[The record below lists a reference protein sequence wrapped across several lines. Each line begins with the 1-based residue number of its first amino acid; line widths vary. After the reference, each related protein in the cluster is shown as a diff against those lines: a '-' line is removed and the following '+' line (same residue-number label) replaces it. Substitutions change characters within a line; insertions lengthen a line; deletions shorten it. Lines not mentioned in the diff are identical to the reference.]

1 MSIDE
6 IKTMTAEELDARVEE
21 IRAAI
26 DSNDETA
33 DFDAMSAELDAIE
46 ERRAAI
52 QTERAEAQRKADL
65 QAVLN
70 GAGKETGI
78 TPTED
83 KTKMHNE
90 IRNSAAYISAYA
102 NYIKT
107 GKDEECRALLTENA
121 TNGTVPVPEFVYEIV
136 KNAWENEGIMS
147 RVSKSYLK
155 GNLKVTF
162 EVDGDAAAIHNEG
175 AEAPTQENLILGVV
189 DLTPV
194 SIKKWIKI
202 SDELVDMGGEAFLR
216 YIYDELTYRIAKK
229 AADTLVSKII
239 ACGTVSTNTP
249 TTNVAV
255 GVVATTSVSLGLI
268 ASALAKLSDQAQ
280 DPVIIMNR
288 QTWGA
293 FKAVQA
299 AGNYGY
305 DPFEGL
311 PVIFNN
317 SITAFSAA
325 TTGVTFAIVGD
336 LGEGA
341 KANFPN
347 GEEITIKY
355 DDLSEAEADLVKI
368 VGREFVGLGVV
379 GPDAF
384 CKITVA
390 AAG

>member
-1 MSIDE
+1 MSIEE
-6 IKTMTAEELDARVEE
+6 IKAMTEEQLDARFEE

-26 DSNDETA
+26 DTKDESA
-33 DFDAMSAELDAIE
+33 DFDAMSAELDAIN

-52 QTERAEAQRKADL
+52 KTEREEAQRKADM
-65 QAVLN
+65 QAVIA
-70 GAGKETGI
+70 GAGKETEI
-78 TPTED
+78 TTEEND
-83 KTKMHNE
+83 KMENE
-90 IRNSAAYISAYA
+90 VRNSSAYVNAFA

-107 GKDEECRALLTENA
+107 GKDEECRALLTTNVA
-121 TNGTVPVPEFVYEIV
+121 TGTVPVPEFVYEIV
-136 KNAWENEGIMS
+136 KNAWETEGIMS
-147 RVSKSYLK
+147 RVSKSYLA

-162 EVDGDAAAIHNEG
+162 EVDGDEASVHTEGAAA
-175 AEAPTQENLILGVV
+175 PSQENLILGIV

-202 SDELVDMGGEAFLR
+202 SDEVVDMGGEQFLR

-229 AADTLVSKII
+229 AADTLISKII

-255 GVVATTSVSLGLI
+255 GVVATSAISAGLI
-268 ASALAKLSDQAQ
+268 ASAMAKLSDQAQ

-299 AGNYGY
+299 ANGYNY
-305 DPFEGL
+305 DVFEGL
-311 PVIFNN
+311 PVLFNN

-368 VGREFVGLGVV
+368 VGREYVGLGVV

-384 CKITVA
+384 CKITIA
-390 AAG
+390 E

>member
-1 MSIDE
+1 MSIDD
-6 IKTMTAEELDARVEE
+6 IKTMTEDELNARFEE

-26 DSNDETA
+26 DTKDESA
-33 DFDAMSAELDAIE
+33 DFEAMSAELDAIN

-52 QTERAEAQRKADL
+52 KTEREEAQRKADM
-65 QAVLN
+65 QAVIA
-70 GAGKETGI
+70 GAGKETEI
-78 TPTED
+78 TTEEND
-83 KTKMHNE
+83 KMENE
-90 IRNSAAYISAYA
+90 VRNSSAYINAFA

-107 GKDEECRALLTENA
+107 GKDEECRALLTTNVA
-121 TNGTVPVPEFVYEIV
+121 TGTVPVPEFVYEIV
-136 KNAWENEGIMS
+136 KNAWETEGIMS
-147 RVSKSYLK
+147 RVSKSYLA

-162 EVDGDAAAIHNEG
+162 EVDGDEASVHTEGAAA
-175 AEAPTQENLILGVV
+175 PSQENLILGIV

-202 SDELVDMGGEAFLR
+202 SDEVVDMGGEQFLR

-229 AADTLVSKII
+229 AADTLISKII

-255 GVVATTSVSLGLI
+255 GVVATSAISAGLI
-268 ASALAKLSDQAQ
+268 ASAMAKLSDQAQ

-299 AGNYGY
+299 ANGYNY
-305 DPFEGL
+305 DVFEGL
-311 PVIFNN
+311 PVLFNN

-368 VGREFVGLGVV
+368 VGREYVGLGVV

-384 CKITVA
+384 CKITIA
-390 AAG
+390 E

>member
-1 MSIDE
+1 MSIDD
-6 IKTMTAEELDARVEE
+6 IKTMTEDELDARFEE

-26 DSNDETA
+26 DTKDESA
-33 DFDAMSAELDAIE
+33 DFDAMSAELDAIN

-52 QTERAEAQRKADL
+52 KTEREEAQRKADM
-65 QAVLN
+65 QAVIA
-70 GAGKETGI
+70 GAGKETEI
-78 TPTED
+78 SVTEEND
-83 KTKMHNE
+83 KMENE
-90 IRNSAAYISAYA
+90 VRNSSAYINAFA

-107 GKDEECRALLTENA
+107 GKDEECRALLT
-121 TNGTVPVPEFVYEIV
+121 TNVTTGTVPVPEFVYEIV
-136 KNAWENEGIMS
+136 KNAWETEGIMS
-147 RVSKSYLK
+147 RVSKSYLA

-162 EVDGDAAAIHNEG
+162 EVDGDEASVHTEG
-175 AEAPTQENLILGVV
+175 ADAPSQEKLILGIV

-202 SDELVDMGGEAFLR
+202 SDEVVDMGGEQFLR

-229 AADTLVSKII
+229 AADTLISKII

-255 GVVATTSVSLGLI
+255 GVVATSAISAGLI
-268 ASALAKLSDQAQ
+268 ASAMAKLSDQAQ
-280 DPVIIMNR
+280 EPVIIMNR

-293 FKAVQA
+293 FKAVHA
-299 AGNYGY
+299 ANGYNY
-305 DPFEGL
+305 DVFEGL
-311 PVIFNN
+311 PVLFNN

-368 VGREFVGLGVV
+368 VGREYVGLGVV
-379 GPDAF
+379 GPNAF
-384 CKITVA
+384 CKITIA
-390 AAG
+390 E

>member
-6 IKTMTAEELDARVEE
+6 ITTMTAEELDARVAE

-26 DSNDETA
+26 DSNDENA
-33 DFDAMSAELDAIE
+33 DFDAMSAELDAIT

-52 QTERAEAQRKADL
+52 QADREEAQRKADL
-65 QAVLN
+65 QAVIN
-70 GAGKETGI
+70 GAGKETNI

-83 KTKMHNE
+83 KSKMDNE
-90 IRNSAAYISAYA
+90 VRNSAAYISAFA

-162 EVDGDAAAIHNEG
+162 EVDADAAAIHNEG
-175 AEAPTQENLILGVV
+175 ADAPSQEKLILGVV

-229 AADTLVSKII
+229 AADELVAKII

-255 GVVATTSVSLGLI
+255 GVIATSSISLGLI
-268 ASALAKLSDQAQ
+268 ASALAKLSDQAA

-317 SITAFSAA
+317 SITAYSAA

-355 DDLSEAEADLVKI
+355 DELSEAEADLVKI
-368 VGREFVGLGVV
+368 VGREYVGLGVV